1 MAAALICSIQLKTA
15 YEIINSRTSDFGSAH
30 TTRIKDRHITHRVFI
45 DEQTSARQS
54 TLMPHADT
62 LSLRARPGA
71 VLGLDAGLRKH
82 TYRHSENKMVAYVAS
97 FILAYHLIGRI
108 KAHLAADLLL
118 HEQVGV
124 VDDDARLSI
133 LDVLLGTRREE
144 LDPWTDGLAGLALP
158 SRSVH
163 LGELPLW
170 RDVGGNRHG
179 GGTSARC
186 DADEE
191 RRRLRKIGQEQ
202 SAVEHLC

>member
-1 MAAALICSIQLKTA
+1 
-15 YEIINSRTSDFGSAH
+15 
-30 TTRIKDRHITHRVFI
+30 
-45 DEQTSARQS
+45 
-54 TLMPHADT
+54 MPHADT

-202 SAVEHLC
+202 SAIEHCADDDEWSEAMTQKISLSISLRAREKVGPDALN